1 MGDFI
6 ETKQLTHEAAMRMA
20 QAAAAKANE
29 IRQPQCIA
37 IVDASGETIITLR
50 MTGAKFLSQKSALT
64 KARTAASNNAPSAAI
79 PEAFQPKIAAATQNN
94 VTGLPGGLPIRHD
107 GKLIGGIGIGSGSGD
122 QDLACANAALAEIG
136 AETFE

>member
-6 ETKQLTHEAAMRMA
+6 ETKQLSHDAAIRMA
-20 QAAAAKANE
+20 QKAAAKATE
-29 IRQPQCIA
+29 IGQPQCIA
-37 IVDASGETIITLR
+37 IVDASGDTIITLR

-79 PEAFQPKIAAATQNN
+79 PADFQPKIAAATQNN